1 LRKTGPIGGPTW
13 QQHEREKVSQVE
25 CAKRRRKRNLVS
37 APRVLGPNG
46 PSVGQGGWPAME
58 ERTGAGELG
67 RLGQIPGK
75 DFKWTLIF
83 IFE

>member
-1 LRKTGPIGGPTW
+1 MERGRTRRRGLRKTGPIGGPTW

-46 PSVGQGGWPAME
+46 PSVGQGGGVACN
-58 ERTGAGELG
+58 G
-67 RLGQIPGK
+67 RADRCG
-75 DFKWTLIF
+75 
-83 IFE
+83 